1 MKKQLIILGIIVLLL
16 AVGLSGCIVGPIIN
30 DTGTVT
36 YMDFEGGF
44 YAIIGAEDYDP
55 LNLADEFKVE
65 GLQVRF
71 KAVMYNGP
79 TFHMWGFPIILIEIE
94 KINITGSW

>member
-1 MKKQLIILGIIVLLL
+1 MNKHLMVLGIAVLLIC
-16 AVGLSGCIVGPIIN
+16 VGLSGCVVGPIIN

-36 YMDFEGGF
+36 YIDIEGGF
-44 YAIIGAEDYDP
+44 YAIIGTKDYDP
-55 LNLADEFKVE
+55 LNLPDEFKVE

>member
-1 MKKQLIILGIIVLLL
+1 MNKNLIVSGIVVLLIC
-16 AVGLSGCIVGPIIN
+16 VGLSGCVVGPIIN

-36 YMDFEGGF
+36 YIDIEGGF

-55 LNLADEFKVE
+55 LNLPDELKVE
-65 GLQVRF
+65 GLQVCF